1 MPLTGID
8 WLRGQ
13 PRLILR
19 GQRVPRPRTACTAQL
34 GRCRVARRRG
44 RRAGL
49 GWRAHGSCGGAVS
62 LTGRTQGAERRR
74 GGSLTEAGEEEGE
87 RAPVWGYGEP
97 HRPSAGEGGRT
108 EADAARRRRHGA

>member
-1 MPLTGID
+1 MNFENAFLGLRSIQVRHLRSKMPLAGID

-34 GRCRVARRRG
+34 GRRRAARQRG

-62 LTGRTQGAERRR
+62 LTGRAQGAERRR
-74 GGSLTEAGEEEGE
+74 GVRMAMSTRNPKPDRFLL
-87 RAPVWGYGEP
+87 Y
-97 HRPSAGEGGRT
+97 
-108 EADAARRRRHGA
+108 